1 MPSPAGRPA
10 ALRPREVP
18 GRTLADVC
26 ARLGLPA
33 AAPQGGT
40 AQVRVTGVTHDSRA
54 VQPGDLYAALP
65 GSRAHGADFAADVV
79 GLGAVAVLTDEAGRE
94 RASASGLPVLVLEDP
109 RHRLGAL
116 AAWIYGEPAAD
127 LLLVGTTGTNGKT
140 TTSYLLEACLAAAG
154 RRTGLIGTVE
164 TRVGEERV
172 ASVRTTPESTDLQA
186 LLAVM
191 RERGADAVAMEVSS
205 HALVLGRVDGLVF
218 DVALF
223 TNLTQDHLD
232 FHGTLEN
239 YFQAKASLF
248 TPGRS
253 RVGVV
258 DVDDPYGARLARE
271 ASVPVVTVSPS
282 GEAEAEWRVV
292 ERTVEADGARTRFTL
307 LHRSGRRVDAVA
319 PLPGDF
325 NVANTA
331 LAVVACAVADVDV
344 EAAVRGLEGFAGVP
358 GRLERVGDQGDLGGA
373 GPLAFVDYA
382 HTPDAVDTVLRTLR
396 QVVAGRLAVVLGAG
410 GDRDRDKRPG
420 MGAAAARWADLVVV
434 TDDNPRSEDPAT
446 VRAAVLAGA
455 REQAA
460 RSGARVLEVA
470 GRREA
475 VRTAVR
481 GLGPGDAVVV
491 AGKGHEQGQEVAGVV
506 HPFDDREVLRAA
518 LDESAAG
525 HGGPAADPAPEV
537 AR

>member
-18 GRTLADVC
+18 GRTLAEVC

-33 AAPQGGT
+33 PQRGGAVP
-40 AQVRVTGVTHDSRA
+40 AQVRLTGVTHDSRA

-65 GSRAHGADFAADVV
+65 GSRAHGADFAVDVV
-79 GLGAVAVLTDEAGRE
+79 GLGAVAVLTDEAGLE
-94 RASASGLPVLVLEDP
+94 RAAASGLPVLVVDDP

-116 AAWIYGEPAAD
+116 AAWIYGDPAAD

-164 TRVGEERV
+164 TRIGDERV

-258 DVDDPYGARLARE
+258 DVDGPYGARLARE

-282 GEAEAEWRVV
+282 GQTPADWQVV
-292 ERTVEADGARTRFTL
+292 ERAVEADGARTRFTL
-307 LHRSGRRVDAVA
+307 VDRDGRRIRAVA

-344 EAAVRGLEGFAGVP
+344 AAAVRGLEGFAGVP
-358 GRLERVGDQGDLGGA
+358 GRLERVSSAAD
-373 GPLAFVDYA
+373 GPLALVDFA

-396 QVVAGRLAVVLGAG
+396 PVVSGRLAVVLGAG

-420 MGAAAARWADLVVV
+420 MGAAAARWADLVIV

-455 REQAA
+455 QDEAT

-470 GRREA
+470 GRQEA

-506 HPFDDREVLRAA
+506 HPFDDRAVLRAA
-518 LDESAAG
+518 LDESVAG
-525 HGGPAADPAPEV
+525 HGGQAADPAPEV

>member
-33 AAPQGGT
+33 PVQPGETAP
-40 AQVRVTGVTHDSRA
+40 AQILVTGVTHDSRA

-79 GLGAVAVLTDEAGRE
+79 ALGAVAVLTDPAGQQ
-94 RASASGLPVLVLEDP
+94 RAAACGLPVLVVEDP

-116 AAWIYGEPAAD
+116 AAWVYGEPAAD

-164 TRVGEERV
+164 TRIGEERV

-223 TNLTQDHLD
+223 TNLSQDHLD

-258 DVDDPYGARLARE
+258 DVDDAYGARLARE

-282 GEAEAEWRVV
+282 GEADAHWRVV
-292 ERTVEADGARTRFTL
+292 ERAVEAEGARTRFTL
-307 LHRSGRRVDAVA
+307 AHRDGRRIDAVA

-344 EAAVRGLEGFAGVP
+344 EAAVRGLEDFAGVP
-358 GRLERVGDQGDLGGA
+358 GRLERVGDRAD
-373 GPLAFVDYA
+373 GPLALVDYA

-396 QVVAGRLAVVLGAG
+396 PVVAGRLAVVLGAG

-420 MGAAAARWADLVVV
+420 MGAAAARWADLVIV

-460 RSGARVLEVA
+460 RSGARVLDIA
-470 GRREA
+470 DRREA

-491 AGKGHEQGQEVAGVV
+491 AGKGHEQGQDVGGVV
-506 HPFDDREVLRAA
+506 HPFDDRTVLRAA